1 MTPDQIFDEFV
12 DDFARRKFV
21 GGLLV
26 ALIDF
31 VLELEVPDSGVSS
44 FEDLLEE
51 FPRQERTRA
60 GDRANTL
67 IVQQEDGSTL
77 SIRPAYNRAE
87 RLFKAEHH
95 RYDYPSCAP
104 HATQAWDDYV
114 RWIDSLCAF
123 SKEQLTDLRQRV
135 IDYVLEELP
144 DHEFQPGSIEV
155 EPPAFR
161 LILDEFEFSS
171 PDGEPTGAAYQGAAF
186 GFIRADNPHLQVEI
200 DKVRTG
206 SSRRQR
212 VGDIDA
218 WDGERLAV
226 TAEVKA
232 YTLTAG
238 DIDDLSDFAHE
249 VNRRE
254 AIGLVVA
261 FGFEE
266 EAREQLLESGV
277 KPLSIEDLV
286 GIVDLWDPAK
296 QRIATKSFVY
306 YAHHVEQNNVL
317 ITRVDEFLEEIEE
330 PTPAAS
336 TEPAAEE
343 EPAAGP
349 VEEKS

>member
-1 MTPDQIFDEFV
+1 MMTPEEIYDEFV
-12 DDFARRKFV
+12 DEFARRKFV

-31 VLELEVPDSGVSS
+31 VLELGVPTSTVSS
-44 FEDLLEE
+44 FEELRGA
-51 FPRQERTRA
+51 FPQQDRTRA

-67 IVQQEDGSTL
+67 IVQRKDGSTL
-77 SIRPAYNRAE
+77 SIRPAYNQAE
-87 RLFKAEHH
+87 RFFKAEHH

-104 HATQAWDDYV
+104 HATQAWDDYEE
-114 RWIDSLCAF
+114 WIDALCRL
-123 SKEQLTDLRQRV
+123 SEEELKGLRRRV
-135 IDYVLEELP
+135 VEYVLEELP
-144 DHEFQPGSIEV
+144 DHKFQPGSIEV
-155 EPPAFR
+155 EPPVFR
-161 LILDEFEFSS
+161 LVLDGFDFSS
-171 PDGEPTGAAYQGAAF
+171 PEGEPSGAAFQGAAF

-212 VGDIDA
+212 VGDIDG

-232 YTLTAG
+232 YTLSAS
-238 DIDDLSDFAHE
+238 DIEDMSDFAHQ

-266 EAREQLLESGV
+266 EARDLLLESGV

-306 YAHHVEQNNVL
+306 YAHHVEQNAVL
-317 ITRVDEFLEEIEE
+317 IDRIDEFLEEVQQ

-336 TEPAAEE
+336 SDGLTEED
-343 EPAAGP
+343 GT
-349 VEEKS
+349 SN